1 LCAPNLPERVVPG
14 KPVKRERP
22 PDARASVPG
31 SPRQPAGAEPVD
43 DRQLVERALKG
54 DEAAY
59 RELLERFR
67 RPVFSLIYRMIGDRE
82 LAEDLAQESF
92 VKAFNNLDSYNPRY
106 RFSSWLFKIANNH
119 AIDHLRRARLATVS
133 IHGSP
138 HAVDAERE
146 EETRIVLEARDESP
160 EQEIMA
166 LELGAEIEQAITQ
179 LRPEYRTAV
188 ILRHVESR
196 PYEEIAEIMEI
207 PVGTVKTFLHRA
219 RAELREALAHLRE
232 EGQLEG

>member
-1 LCAPNLPERVVPG
+1 M
-14 KPVKRERP
+14 KRERV
-22 PDARASVPG
+22 PDPKANVPG
-31 SPRQPAGAEPVD
+31 SSQQPAGTEPID
-43 DRQLVERALKG
+43 DRELVERALKG
-54 DEAAY
+54 DETAY

-82 LAEDLAQESF
+82 QAEDLAQESF
-92 VKAFNNLDSYNPRY
+92 VKAFNNLDSYNPRF

-133 IHGSP
+133 IQGSP

-146 EETRIVLEARDESP
+146 EETRIVLEAQDESP

-166 LELGAEIEQAITQ
+166 LELGAEIERAITQ

-188 ILRHVESR
+188 ILRHVECR
-196 PYEEIAEIMEI
+196 PYEEIAEIMDI

-232 EGQLEG
+232 GRPGPLGEG